1 MTPLRAEDSFM
12 YISSELKAFY
22 KSYTF
27 ATNEYRAACGLG
39 VVCAVVTR
47 SSYPKAVT
55 PRWRVFYDSFL
66 PLRILALKEHLTIL
80 LEDDTLLRT
89 NMYKS
94 HVSMR

>member
-1 MTPLRAEDSFM
+1 M

-22 KSYTF
+22 KSDTF

-55 PRWRVFYDSFL
+55 PRWRVFMTPSF
-66 PLRILALKEHLTIL
+66 PFEFWP
-80 LEDDTLLRT
+80 
-89 NMYKS
+89 
-94 HVSMR
+94 